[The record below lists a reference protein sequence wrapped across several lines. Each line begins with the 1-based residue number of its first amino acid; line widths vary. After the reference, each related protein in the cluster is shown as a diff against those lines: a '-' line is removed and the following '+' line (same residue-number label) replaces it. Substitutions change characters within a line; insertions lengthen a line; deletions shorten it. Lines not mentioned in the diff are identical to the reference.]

1 MWRCVLKL
9 LFVWDWNDSIQFAFW
24 DSTLPNG
31 SLPTWRPFT
40 LGTFKWDESHFIL
53 RVLFYTFFFA
63 ICSGFAA
70 GIYTTNTAEACLH
83 CAINGQADIIV
94 VEDRKQLEKILA
106 IKDQIPTLKAIIQYS
121 GKPHVEG
128 VITVSSPFFIFNF
141 NSSWTPLA
149 LFLLCY
155 FNCLYPT
162 LTQWSQ
168 LMNLGNSTPDNVLE
182 ERLKKQCVNQC
193 CTLIYTVHARAF
205 GNKSWSN
212 NTFFWLFFCF
222 YSLERLV
229 IRKASCSITTT

>member
-31 SLPTWRPFT
+31 SLPTWRLFT
-40 LGTFKWDESHFIL
+40 LGTCVCWLYIFYLSDSSLILFLFHF
-53 RVLFYTFFFA
+53 VFFC

-128 VITVSSPFFIFNF
+128 VITVSFFFYILIAYEPLWRSSYVILIAVP
-141 NSSWTPLA
+141 NS
-149 LFLLCY
+149 
-155 FNCLYPT
+155 
-162 LTQWSQ
+162 
-168 LMNLGNSTPDNVLE
+168 
-182 ERLKKQCVNQC
+182 
-193 CTLIYTVHARAF
+193 
-205 GNKSWSN
+205 
-212 NTFFWLFFCF
+212 
-222 YSLERLV
+222 
-229 IRKASCSITTT
+229 